1 MTNHGTHFHIFHYLI
16 LIFILGLGVLS
27 FFFSAANPDKQF
39 SISIITSV
47 AYFIWGMVHHR
58 LEDDLHPKIVIEYLL
73 ISIVAVLL
81 LKGAIYR

>member
-1 MTNHGTHFHIFHYLI
+1 M
-16 LIFILGLGVLS
+16 LS

-39 SISIITSV
+39 SISIYTSV

-58 LEDDLHPKIVIEYLL
+58 IEGDLHPKIVIEYLL
-73 ISIVAVLL
+73 IAIVAVLL